1 MHNLSTM
8 TPFLPGLPAVQ
19 SCFTREAAD
28 EGALLGVE
36 RTLSAGFAEGR
47 RREFATGRHCARRA
61 LRGLGLPEA
70 EIGVGAH
77 REPCWPAGVTGSIS
91 HASGL
96 AGAMVALRSDY
107 RSVGL
112 DIERCGAVGQELL
125 HLVLT
130 AREREWVGVDT
141 DLATRVFSLKE
152 AFYKMQF
159 PLTGRF
165 LDFTDVET
173 GPDLSSVRV
182 LRAHPETGRHRLGQV
197 VWEGYLVSWVL
208 SC

>member
-1 MHNLSTM
+1 M

-47 RREFATGRHCARRA
+47 RREFATGRHCARGA

>member
-8 TPFLPGLPAVQ
+8 TPFSLGLPAVH
-19 SCFTREAAD
+19 SCFSREAAD

-36 RTLSAGFAEGR
+36 RELSAGFAAGR
-47 RREFATGRHCARRA
+47 RREFATGRRCAREA
-61 LRGLGLPEA
+61 LRGLGLAAAP
-70 EIGVGAH
+70 IGVGAH

-112 DIERCGAVGQELL
+112 DIERCGAVGAELV

-130 AREREWVGVDT
+130 PRERDWVGGDT
-141 DLATRVFSLKE
+141 ALATRVFSLKE

-182 LRAHPETGRHRLGQV
+182 LCTHPETGSHRMGQT